1 VSRFKGCAEEEKP
14 FLSKWHRGVQLE
26 FAVTHQST
34 TVEDWE
40 LVEIL
45 YETNV
50 NHLGS
55 ISRK

>member
-1 VSRFKGCAEEEKP
+1 VGAEEEKP

-34 TVEDWE
+34 IVEDWK
-40 LVEIL
+40 LVEIS
-45 YETNV
+45 YETSV

-55 ISRK
+55 SSRK